1 MAVTLKNIADKVG
14 KSVPTVSRAL
24 AGFDD
29 ISPVTR
35 DYIQT
40 VAKEMGYVPNNNAR
54 KLQSQKA
61 DAIGLILPGTE
72 NLRFSDPFFSQLLS
86 GIIEET
92 SKAGLDLTIS
102 AAEPE
107 REIEAYTEQIR
118 GKRVDGFIVVR
129 TNRKDNRIEFLQK
142 NKIPFV
148 AFGRMEAAN
157 NFNFVDEDGGWGI
170 EQAVDHL
177 VNLGHTK
184 LSCVAEPTQYT
195 KSFNRVQG
203 FINALKK
210 HDLFFDDRYLVET
223 NFRQRSG
230 RVAAAL
236 LLDLPEPPTAIVAV
250 NDLLAIGAIQAAQ
263 ERSLQVGKDIS
274 ITGFDDIDLAEMAH
288 PGLTTLHQPAHKMGT
303 LVARNLIDQLKKRPI
318 DEPQI
323 VLKPT
328 LVIRGST
335 GPTV

>member
-35 DYIQT
+35 DYIQS

-107 REIEAYTEQIR
+107 TEIESYTEHVR
-118 GKRVDGFIVVR
+118 GKKVDGFIVVR
-129 TNRKDNRIEFLQK
+129 THRKDRRIKFLQK

-148 AFGRMEAAN
+148 AFGRMETDN
-157 NFNFVDEDGGWGI
+157 DFHFVDEDGGWGI

-177 VNLGHTK
+177 VDLGHTK
-184 LSCVAEPTQYT
+184 LSCIAEPTHYT

-210 HDLFFDDRYLVET
+210 HNLPFDARYLVET

-230 RVAAAL
+230 RVAASQ
-236 LLDLPEPPTAIVAV
+236 LLDLAEPPTAIVAV
-250 NDLLAIGAIQAAQ
+250 NDLLAIGAIQSAQ
-263 ERSLQVGKDIS
+263 ERKLQVGRDIS

-288 PGLTTLHQPAHKMGT
+288 PGLTTLHQPAHEMGR
-303 LVARNLIDQLKKRPI
+303 LVAQNLINQLKKRPI

-328 LVIRGST
+328 LVIRKST
-335 GPTV
+335 GPI